1 MGAFNRYLVEEAC
14 PGCGQTIE
22 RAFQFKFGD
31 KWQYDY
37 RRDDVLRWGG
47 NDEGQPDL
55 PLVYVDCTPE
65 GCRQCGFDYDTNMI
79 TGFRLRIEHD
89 HIKGH
94 EGPLSYSRLDH
105 VSTSDLRGTE
115 ERLESV
121 AEQLGL
127 MLDWTRNE
135 ELSAETDTT
144 YGEHVWIHTTQS
156 ANATWTG
163 PIEVSVSL
171 TTRADD
177 LEAILRAL
185 GFELLRRYDS
195 PWWE

>member
-14 PGCGQTIE
+14 PSCGKTIE
-22 RAFQFKFGD
+22 RAFQFKFGN
-31 KWQYDY
+31 KQQYDY
-37 RRDDVLRWGG
+37 RRDDILGWGG
-47 NDEGQPDL
+47 NDEGKPDL
-55 PLVYVDCTPE
+55 PVVYVDCTPE
-65 GCRQCGFDYDTNMI
+65 GCPHCGFDYDTNMI
-79 TGFRLRIEHD
+79 TGFRLRLEHD
-89 HIKGH
+89 RIKGH
-94 EGPLSYSRLDH
+94 EGPLSYSRLDY